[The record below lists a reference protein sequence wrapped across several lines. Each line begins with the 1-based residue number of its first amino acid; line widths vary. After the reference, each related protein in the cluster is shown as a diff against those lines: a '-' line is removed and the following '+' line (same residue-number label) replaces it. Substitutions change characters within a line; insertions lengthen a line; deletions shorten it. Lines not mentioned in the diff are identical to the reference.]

1 LALQPG
7 QALLMQLVLN
17 RLHLKYFRGVDF
29 LIIDRV
35 NLKKNKLAT
44 GRPQDLAD
52 AENI

>member
-1 LALQPG
+1 MALQSG
-7 QALLMQLVLN
+7 QALLMQRVLD
-17 RLHLKYFRGVDF
+17 RLYLNCIRSVDI